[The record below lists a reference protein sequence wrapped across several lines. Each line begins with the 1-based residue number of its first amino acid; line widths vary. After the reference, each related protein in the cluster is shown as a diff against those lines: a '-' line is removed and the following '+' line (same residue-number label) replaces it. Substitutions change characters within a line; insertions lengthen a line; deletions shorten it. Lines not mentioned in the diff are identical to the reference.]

1 MEHFTGEKLQQYF
14 EDAIEEASSKKIQAL
29 SKGIAEFKKKEMVKI
44 EAEVR
49 HQVDLSLGVKLKDIQ
64 DRLRHDAN
72 QLTVDNGQKLFQH
85 RQKIAE
91 GVFSGVLE
99 KLHSFVAGPEY
110 SVWLK
115 KKLTAVAAAFQGEP
129 VVLSFSAAD
138 PAGKAIAQG
147 YFPTDSRIVSDPY
160 IRIGGFKAVGE
171 TSRQEVDES
180 FDSKLENHKEW
191 FYAHSKLFI
200 KK

>member
-1 MEHFTGEKLQQYF
+1 MEHFTGEKLQHYF
-14 EDAIEEASSKKIQAL
+14 EDAIEEASSKKIKAL
-29 SKGIAEFKKKEMVKI
+29 AKEIADFKKKEMVKI

-91 GVFSGVLE
+91 GVFSAVFE
-99 KLHSFVAGPEY
+99 KLNAFVAGPHY
-110 SVWLK
+110 SAWLET
-115 KKLTAVAAAFQGEP
+115 KLSALAAVFPDEP
-129 VVLSFSAAD
+129 VVLAFSEAD
-138 PAGKAIAQG
+138 ASGKAIAKRF
-147 YFPTDSRIVSDPY
+147 FPTSGQIVSDSR
-160 IRIGGFKAVGE
+160 IRIGGFQAVG
-171 TSRQEVDES
+171 TSSRQEVDES